1 MIEGLFFIFLFQLVG
16 TALVALLGLP
26 VPGPVVGMGMLL
38 AWLAL
43 GFKAPASLEALC
55 DIFLRYLPL
64 LFVPAAVGVLN
75 YRELLLA
82 SGLPIFI
89 ILVLSTLA
97 ALLAAALSFIWVARR
112 FCPPIGDEMRL
123 APKGKGGG

>member
-16 TALVALLGLP
+16 TALAALLQVP
-26 VPGPVVGMGMLL
+26 APGPVVGMGLLL

-43 GFKAPASLEALC
+43 CFRTPASLDALC

-75 YRELLLA
+75 YREVLLA
-82 SGLPIFI
+82 SGLSIFV
-89 ILVLSTLA
+89 ILILSTLA

-112 FCPPIGDEMRL
+112 FCPPIGDEMRP
-123 APKGKGGG
+123 APKNREAG

>member
-16 TALVALLGLP
+16 TALAALLQLP
-26 VPGPVVGMGMLL
+26 VPGPVVGMGLLL

-43 GFKAPASLEALC
+43 RFRIPASLDALC

-75 YRELLLA
+75 YREVLLA
-82 SGLPIFI
+82 SGLLIFV
-89 ILVLSTLA
+89 ILILSTLA

-112 FCPPIGDEMRL
+112 FCPPIGDEMRPAL
-123 APKGKGGG
+123 KKREAG

>member
-16 TALVALLGLP
+16 TALAALLQLP
-26 VPGPVVGMGMLL
+26 VPGPVVGMGLLL

-43 GFKAPASLEALC
+43 RFRTPASLDALC

-75 YRELLLA
+75 YREILLA
-82 SGLPIFI
+82 SGLSIFV
-89 ILVLSTLA
+89 ILILSTLA

-112 FCPPIGDEMRL
+112 FCPSIGDEMRP
-123 APKGKGGG
+123 APKNREAG